1 MKGIDLPFNFIVVAL
16 VGVMLL
22 VSVSF
27 FFSSSVTQFGSDAE
41 AQAYFAS
48 TCRLLRCGYDT
59 SAELKDN
66 YQKFYSSCK
75 YVLGDQVEE
84 KPYQCLQQC
93 GCSAE
98 VTEEEVQRNIG
109 EFVEL
114 LKK

>member
-1 MKGIDLPFNFIVVAL
+1 MKGIDLPFNFIVVAS

-22 VSVSF
+22 IAVSF
-27 FFSSSVTQFGSDAE
+27 FFSSSVTEFGSDAE

-66 YQKFYSSCK
+66 YQKFYASCK
-75 YVLGDQVEE
+75 HVIGDQVEE
-84 KPYQCLQQC
+84 KPYECLQQC

-98 VTEEEVQRNIG
+98 VTEEEVQQNID
-109 EFVEL
+109 EFVGL